1 MPEGT
6 ACFEWY
12 DFDAQCNMIDFVC
25 RKGLIHTTFSW
36 GGRRLCQG
44 HSESMIQTSSPS
56 GQNFMVL
63 VRDDDYDYDKDNND
77 DRSIQ

>member
-1 MPEGT
+1 MSAGA

-12 DFDAQCNMIDFVC
+12 NFDAKCNMIDFVY

-63 VRDDDYDYDKDNND
+63 VRDDDDDSDDDSND
-77 DRSIQ
+77 DSSIQ